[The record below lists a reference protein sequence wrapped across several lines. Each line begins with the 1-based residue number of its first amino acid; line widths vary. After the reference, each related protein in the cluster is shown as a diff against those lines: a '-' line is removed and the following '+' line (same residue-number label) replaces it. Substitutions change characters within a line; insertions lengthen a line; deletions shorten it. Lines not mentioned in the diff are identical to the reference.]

1 MRLHGDDFLDKIFR
15 ILDLR
20 AENRQVDK
28 ISRTSFMHLPAG
40 YGAVDAIFTFTQM
53 KVTTGSTAR
62 RVYNTASC
70 YPAIILSGFIF
81 TCFVIEVFSDSA
93 AKPQLG
99 GVSKASQVRAT
110 KLPLDRTSRS
120 PNVLFIAVDD
130 LNNWGRRRTPNIS
143 RVQRP
148 LKLVRARRQ
157 NRS

>member
-1 MRLHGDDFLDKIFR
+1 MATLHHVSVSMRLHGDDFLDKIFR

-70 YPAIILSGFIF
+70 YPAIILPGFIF
-81 TCFVIEVFSDSA
+81 TCFVIEVFSDS
-93 AKPQLG
+93 
-99 GVSKASQVRAT
+99 AT